1 LSKGFHDVRI
11 AEGGYSAL
19 TEALKPSKILK
30 VVQGAKR
37 GNFEMTSLVIVGLL
51 IFIVAIAM
59 TMVGKGGGNFYVV
72 ILTIANI
79 PMHEAATTG
88 QFILFSA
95 SVAAMIIF
103 QKNKSVS
110 WALAVLIG
118 TFTALSAL
126 GGGYFSHL
134 FSGFSLKL
142 TFAVMLLIAG
152 VVMIIPVS
160 ENQNISGNKH
170 FGIINIKAAGKIYRV
185 NLWIAL
191 PVTILT
197 GFSSGMVGV
206 SGGSFLV
213 PLMVLA
219 CGVPMHTAVGT
230 ASTLIAAT
238 AFMGFT
244 GHAIQGDF
252 NTSWAIPLA
261 IITVI
266 GGLLGG
272 KLSLKT
278 KPKYLKKLF
287 AFTNWLAALFMIIN
301 ALHTKGII

>member
-1 LSKGFHDVRI
+1 MTNLIITGF
-11 AEGGYSAL
+11 
-19 TEALKPSKILK
+19 
-30 VVQGAKR
+30 
-37 GNFEMTSLVIVGLL
+37 L
-51 IFIVAIAM
+51 IFLVAVAM
-59 TMVGKGGGNFYVV
+59 TMIGKGGGNFYVV
-72 ILTIANI
+72 ILAIAGV

-95 SVAAMIIF
+95 SVAAMIVF

-110 WALAVLIG
+110 WLLAVLVG
-118 TFTALSAL
+118 TFTAVSAL

-142 TFAVMLLIAG
+142 IFAAMLLIAG
-152 VVMIIPVS
+152 AVMLIPVS
-160 ENQNISGNKH
+160 EHRTFTENKK
-170 FGIINIKAAGKIYRV
+170 FGVIHIQSAAEVYSV
-185 NLWIAL
+185 NLWVAM

-197 GFSSGMVGV
+197 GFGSGMVGV

-238 AFMGFT
+238 AFMGFA
-244 GHAIQGDF
+244 GHAVQGDF
-252 NTSWAIPLA
+252 NPSWAIPLA
-261 IITVI
+261 IITVV

-272 KLSLKT
+272 KLALST
-278 KPKYLKKLF
+278 KPKHLKKLF
-287 AFTNWLAALFMIIN
+287 AYTNWLAALFMVVN

>member
-1 LSKGFHDVRI
+1 
-11 AEGGYSAL
+11 
-19 TEALKPSKILK
+19 
-30 VVQGAKR
+30 
-37 GNFEMTSLVIVGLL
+37 MTSVVVVGLL
-51 IFIVAIAM
+51 ILIVAIAM

-95 SVAAMIIF
+95 SIASMIIF
-103 QKNKSVS
+103 QRNKSIS
-110 WALAVLIG
+110 WTLAILIG
-118 TFTALSAL
+118 TLTSLSAL

-134 FSGFSLKL
+134 FSGFFLKL
-142 TFAVMLLIAG
+142 VFSVMLLIAG
-152 VVMIIPVS
+152 VILLIPVS
-160 ENQNISGNKH
+160 ENQSIAENKH
-170 FGIINIKAAGKIYRV
+170 FGIITIKSSGETYHV
-185 NLWIAL
+185 NLCIAL
-191 PVTILT
+191 PAIVFT
-197 GFSSGMVGV
+197 GLGSGMVGV

-252 NTSWAIPLA
+252 NPSWAIPLA
-261 IITVI
+261 IIAVA
-266 GGLLGG
+266 GGILGG
-272 KLSLKT
+272 KLSLET
-278 KPKYLKKLF
+278 KPEYLKRLF
-287 AFTNWLAALFMIIN
+287 AYTNWLAAFFMFIN
-301 ALHTKGII
+301 AIYTKGTI

>member
-1 LSKGFHDVRI
+1 MSKGFHDVRI

-126 GGGYFSHL
+126 GGGY
-134 FSGFSLKL
+134 
-142 TFAVMLLIAG
+142 
-152 VVMIIPVS
+152 
-160 ENQNISGNKH
+160 
-170 FGIINIKAAGKIYRV
+170 
-185 NLWIAL
+185 
-191 PVTILT
+191 
-197 GFSSGMVGV
+197 
-206 SGGSFLV
+206 
-213 PLMVLA
+213 
-219 CGVPMHTAVGT
+219 
-230 ASTLIAAT
+230 
-238 AFMGFT
+238 
-244 GHAIQGDF
+244 
-252 NTSWAIPLA
+252 
-261 IITVI
+261 
-266 GGLLGG
+266 
-272 KLSLKT
+272 
-278 KPKYLKKLF
+278 
-287 AFTNWLAALFMIIN
+287 
-301 ALHTKGII
+301 

>member
-1 LSKGFHDVRI
+1 MTNLLTV
-11 AEGGYSAL
+11 SA
-19 TEALKPSKILK
+19 
-30 VVQGAKR
+30 
-37 GNFEMTSLVIVGLL
+37 F

-72 ILTIANI
+72 ILAIANI

-110 WALAVLIG
+110 WRLAVLIG

-142 TFAVMLLIAG
+142 IFAVMLLIAG
-152 VVMIIPVS
+152 IVMLIPVS
-160 ENQNISGNKH
+160 DKQKFIGNKR
-170 FGIINIKAAGKIYRV
+170 FGVINIKSGCEIFSV
-185 NLWIAL
+185 NLWLAL
-191 PVTILT
+191 PITILT
-197 GFSSGMVGV
+197 GFGSGMVGV

-230 ASTLIAAT
+230 ASALIAT
-238 AFMGFT
+238 R
-244 GHAIQGDF
+244 
-252 NTSWAIPLA
+252 L
-261 IITVI
+261 
-266 GGLLGG
+266 
-272 KLSLKT
+272 
-278 KPKYLKKLF
+278 
-287 AFTNWLAALFMIIN
+287 
-301 ALHTKGII
+301 